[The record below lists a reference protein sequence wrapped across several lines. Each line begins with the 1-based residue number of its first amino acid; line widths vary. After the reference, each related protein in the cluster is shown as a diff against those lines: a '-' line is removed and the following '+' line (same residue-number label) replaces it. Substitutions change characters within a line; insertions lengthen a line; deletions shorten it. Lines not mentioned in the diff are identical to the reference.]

1 MRRLA
6 RLSSVLLGV
15 LLGVGMA
22 GNAAAVPFWGAK
34 QSSPVDTHASE
45 LKPGEWFWA
54 GDDKQAGPMAVV
66 VSLTEQRAYVYRN
79 GILIAVSTVSTG
91 KPGHETPTGVFTILQ
106 KDKDHHSSIYNSA
119 PMPYQQRLT
128 WGGVALHAG
137 GLPGYPE
144 SHGCVHLP
152 TAFAQHLFEASNM
165 GMTVV
170 VAEEGSAPVNVVHP
184 GLVSPINPDTGA
196 DVVIPLLEDGTAWR
210 WDGDSADPVVLAAD
224 GGVVSTSASTSA
236 APAAPTAAQGKP
248 ATAKEGPIS
257 MVLSRSDRI
266 LFVYRNGVEVG
277 RSRIAL
283 RGAPTRMGTHAYIVS
298 AGFQPPAAGS
308 DMRQARMP
316 EWIAIGIPGREGEQG
331 VPVPTAESS
340 QFDIPP
346 GFIAKVLPL
355 VRPGTVL
362 VATDGQIMPQSTGPQ
377 LQVINADPP
386 PGHDP
391 ATR

>member
-1 MRRLA
+1 MRRLTG
-6 RLSSVLLGV
+6 LLWVLLG
-15 LLGVGMA
+15 LGMA
-22 GNAAAVPFWGAK
+22 GTAMAVPFWGAR
-34 QSSPVDTHASE
+34 QSSPVDTHASD
-45 LKPGEWFWA
+45 LKPGQWFWA
-54 GDDKQAGPMAVV
+54 GDNKQAGPMAVV

-91 KPGHETPTGVFTILQ
+91 KPGHETPTGIFTILQ
-106 KDKDHHSSIYNSA
+106 KDKDHRSNLYNSA

-170 VAEEGSAPVNVVHP
+170 VAEEGSAPVKVVHP

-196 DVVIPLLEDGTAWR
+196 EVVIPLLEDGTAWR
-210 WDGDSADPVVLAAD
+210 WDGDFPDPIQLAAD
-224 GGVVSTSASTSA
+224 GGATSI
-236 APAAPTAAQGKP
+236 PAGATDGKTAA
-248 ATAKEGPIS
+248 AKDGPIS
-257 MVLSRSDRI
+257 MVLSRSDHI
-266 LFVYRNGVEVG
+266 LFVYRNGVEIG

-298 AGFQPPAAGS
+298 AGFQPPAVGS
-308 DMRQARMP
+308 DISQARMP
-316 EWIAIGIPGREGEQG
+316 EWIAIGIPGREDEQG
-331 VPVPTAESS
+331 VTVTSRESS

-362 VATDGQIMPQSTGPQ
+362 VATDGHIMPQSTGPQ

-386 PGHDP
+386 ADHAS
-391 ATR
+391 ATH